1 MMVTPGYTVAR
12 FSSRDLPKEGRGRA
26 IEELHERG
34 LLGFRFSPYGEALST
49 VDFANRSMPG
59 LRIVMGA
66 YAGVSRAPIPDK
78 EDPLYL
84 CLVLSGTSLFH
95 RRDRQVVL
103 SGGDA
108 VLMSA
113 RDAPFTV
120 TSRALVRIAGIRVP
134 RSALASL
141 LPGIDDAVM
150 RRIPADATAL
160 RLLRKYLGVVVDD
173 DILSDSVSQRV
184 VTGHLHDLI
193 AMALGSEGASQK
205 LAETTTVRAVRLA
218 AVKAYVLANLH
229 DAELGVAKVAA
240 CNSMSE
246 RYLHKLFQSEHLTY
260 SEFVLG
266 QRLARAYGLLRNPLY
281 FHCKISVIAF
291 ELGFNDLSYFNRTFR
306 RRYGAT
312 PSDVRA
318 RGCAGH

>member
-1 MMVTPGYTVAR
+1 MTT
-12 FSSRDLPKEGRGRA
+12 SCS
-26 IEELHERG
+26 
-34 LLGFRFSPYGEALST
+34 
-49 VDFANRSMPG
+49 
-59 LRIVMGA
+59 
-66 YAGVSRAPIPDK
+66 
-78 EDPLYL
+78 DP
-84 CLVLSGTSLFH
+84 
-95 RRDRQVVL
+95 
-103 SGGDA
+103 
-108 VLMSA
+108 
-113 RDAPFTV
+113 
-120 TSRALVRIAGIRVP
+120 
-134 RSALASL
+134 
-141 LPGIDDAVM
+141 
-150 RRIPADATAL
+150 
-160 RLLRKYLGVVVDD
+160 
-173 DILSDSVSQRV
+173 VSQRV
-184 VTGHLHDLI
+184 VTGHLYDLI

-246 RYLHKLFQSEHLTY
+246 RYLHELFQSEHLTY